1 MRFMD
6 FLPVDSRGFTGREA
20 YPISRRFRARRGA
33 RGSPLQYG
41 CATRDFKA
49 RVRIAPRP
57 RAALPQGATMRGAM
71 QMTVLNPLPPQPL
84 PRHPEAVLRD
94 ALDALRSGFFDG
106 ACTACDYGGFARSAE
121 LAGLASAAGALAAF
135 DPKKL
140 NIPQQIAFWLNC
152 YNALLLQAVV
162 RSGVRDSIR
171 KSPDFFQIW
180 RYRIAGHEFSL
191 NDIEH
196 GVLRGNAARYGHL
209 RGQFERSDPRV
220 AYITLL
226 ADARVHFGMYGAC
239 RSSPALRVFHGQ
251 SIEDELETATR
262 DFLWRTVEVSPDG
275 AVVRVPEI
283 FKWYAGDFGGDDDVL
298 EFVVARMEDQATVD
312 RIDAR
317 LGRVS
322 IHYLK
327 HDWALNAR
335 G

>member
-1 MRFMD
+1 
-6 FLPVDSRGFTGREA
+6 
-20 YPISRRFRARRGA
+20 
-33 RGSPLQYG
+33 
-41 CATRDFKA
+41 
-49 RVRIAPRP
+49 
-57 RAALPQGATMRGAM
+57 MRGAM
-71 QMTVLNPLPPQPL
+71 QMTVLNPMPPRPSPQD
-84 PRHPEAVLRD
+84 PEVALRD
-94 ALDALRSGFFDG
+94 ALDALRSGYFDG
-106 ACTACDYGGFARSAE
+106 ACTACDYTGLAGAAE
-121 LAGLASAAGALAAF
+121 LAALALAAGALAGF

-140 NIPQQIAFWLNC
+140 GIPQQIAFWLNC
-152 YNALLLQAVV
+152 YNALVLQAVV
-162 RSGVRDSIR
+162 KAGVTDNVQ
-171 KSPDFFQIW
+171 KSTDFFQTW

-209 RGQFERSDPRV
+209 RGQFERDDPRA

-226 ADARVHFGMYGAC
+226 ADARVHFGMYSAC
-239 RSSPALRVFHGQ
+239 RSSPALRVFHGKA
-251 SIEDELETATR
+251 IEDELETATR

-283 FKWYAGDFGGDDDVL
+283 FKWYAGDFGGDDGVL
-298 EFVVARMEDQATVD
+298 EFVVARMEDQTTVD

-327 HDWALNAR
+327 HDWTLNTR